1 MKTTF
6 GQRVLVTALAG
17 ALGVLM
23 VGCDKPSVGT
33 GAPAPGTTIGTE
45 IDDSVVTT
53 RVKTALL
60 NDLDV
65 KSFDFKVE
73 TNKGEVLL
81 SGFVDNQYQL
91 DRAVSIARSV
101 VGVKNVD
108 NKVSLKGNAT
118 TVGNKV
124 DDGIITTKVKAA
136 LLADERVK
144 SLDINVITRKT
155 EVQLSGFVNNQ
166 SQMDFAV
173 EIARG
178 IEGVSRVSNDMKL
191 KK

>member
-6 GQRVLVTALAG
+6 GQHVLVTALAG
-17 ALGVLM
+17 ALAILM
-23 VGCDKPSVGT
+23 VGCDKPSTAT
-33 GAPAPGTTIGTE
+33 GAAAPGTTIGTE

-91 DRAVSIARSV
+91 VPCCFHRAQRCW
-101 VGVKNVD
+101 
-108 NKVSLKGNAT
+108 
-118 TVGNKV
+118 
-124 DDGIITTKVKAA
+124 
-136 LLADERVK
+136 
-144 SLDINVITRKT
+144 
-155 EVQLSGFVNNQ
+155 
-166 SQMDFAV
+166 SQK
-173 EIARG
+173 RG
-178 IEGVSRVSNDMKL
+178 
-191 KK
+191 

>member
-6 GQRVLVTALAG
+6 GQHVLVTALAG
-17 ALGVLM
+17 ALAILM
-23 VGCDKPSVGT
+23 VGCDKPSTAT
-33 GAPAPGTTIGTE
+33 GAAVPGTTIGTE

-108 NKVSLKGNAT
+108 NKVSLKGNTT
-118 TVGNKV
+118 TVGNKL

>member
-6 GQRVLVTALAG
+6 GQGVLVTALVG
-17 ALGVLM
+17 ALGILM
-23 VGCDKPSVGT
+23 VGCDKPSAAT